1 MFGSDF
7 PFGVPEHELKKILS
21 LHLEKPVEKAILSGN
36 LIQLLSDSNI

>member
-7 PFGVPEHELKKILS
+7 PFGDPAYELKKIINLN
-21 LHLEKPVEKAILSGN
+21 LEKDAEKAVLSEN